1 MKLPHISFPVLSI
14 CFAAALLPLPAKAQE
29 PEQSVRGEVLIR
41 TLGWGVSQSDLYYST
56 GGDYLPLSLSEGSL
70 SGYHPYSGSRSFKVY
85 RQVLDETTD
94 AERYL
99 PFVESSLVAGAD
111 QQILVFFQSPT
122 NGDVVSV
129 FAYDDSI
136 ERMGEQAVFIGN
148 FSPLDLAFQINGED
162 RFGLKP
168 GQSRIIEHNG
178 DPHAVVQIAA
188 YREDQWQV
196 EYRASPRLRR
206 GYRSYFFFRDMKGRS
221 DVLNGI
227 DPIVYKEN
235 VARVRKALESP
246 DGDSE
251 TGRIEGSTVPF
262 DPEAGL

>member
-1 MKLPHISFPVLSI
+1 MKSLNIPPTVFSLSCAI
-14 CFAAALLPLPAKAQE
+14 LLLAPPAQAQE
-29 PEQSVRGEVLIR
+29 TGQKVNGEVLIR
-41 TLGWGVSQSDLYYST
+41 TLGWGVSQSDLYYLT
-56 GGDYLPLSLSEGSL
+56 GDDYLPLSLSEGGL
-70 SGYHPYSGSRSFKVY
+70 SGYHPYSGSRSFEVFRKVT
-85 RQVLDETTD
+85 DEATG
-94 AERYL
+94 AERYD
-99 PFVESSLVAGAD
+99 PFVESALVAGAD

-122 NGDVVSV
+122 DREVVRV

-168 GQSRIIEHNG
+168 GESRIIEHNG